1 MGIIHDESV
10 VDARFGT
17 GSNKMV
23 DRKGRGPGDRTL
35 LASWANFAEKSLRH
49 VLPLD
54 GGKRIVHI
62 VA

>member
-35 LASWANFAEKSLRH
+35 LASWAILLRGLRH

-54 GGKRIVHI
+54 GGKRIVQI